1 MSDDMSMMS
10 NRNIEIERKFLV
22 ISDLPRLTNGKRIIQ
37 SYIFASPEKELRIRI
52 TDNKCLLSIKINMD
66 DFLREEYEYKIP
78 LEEGKR
84 LIKIG
89 TNFPPIEKVRYII
102 NVDNMNWEIDL
113 FEGENEGLVLAEI
126 ELTHPDQ
133 EFEKPSWIKEE
144 VTSDLRFYN
153 ANLFTNPYKKWC
165 IK

>member
-153 ANLFTNPYKKWC
+153 VNLFTNPYKKWC